1 MPYNIECT
9 FEKFWHACLMK
20 NLRHQGIPITSTEF
34 FPQHQWA
41 AGSGSLLDALGWD
54 FHKVV
59 H

>member
-1 MPYNIECT
+1 
-9 FEKFWHACLMK
+9 MK